1 MMHGYLP
8 MNNWELT
15 GKNGGYW
22 WNLPWIFLMD
32 SDVHV
37 LTPID
42 PVIPKFP
49 DFTVEGWFIEKNLAA
64 RWKMSG
70 VGTWMVGEPGSWS
83 E

>member
-1 MMHGYLP
+1 
-8 MNNWELT
+8 
-15 GKNGGYW
+15 
-22 WNLPWIFLMD
+22 MD

-70 VGTWMVGEPGSWS
+70 VGTWMVGELGSWS